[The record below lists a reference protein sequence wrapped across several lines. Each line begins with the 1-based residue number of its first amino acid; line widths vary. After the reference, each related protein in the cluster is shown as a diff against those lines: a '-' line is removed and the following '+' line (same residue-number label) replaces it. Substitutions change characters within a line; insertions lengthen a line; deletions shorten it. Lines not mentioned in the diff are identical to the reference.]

1 VLGSDGIFDKLTNE
15 EIIRAGWVGLSSI
28 QDPMICYKQAVDS
41 IMTQSLL
48 KRTQDNIS
56 TVLIAFKNL
65 EDLSRQFN
73 YEEQIISEIE
83 LDESNLYNLID
94 LGEAPGQGQPQKL
107 SQYGL
112 KKKLNASA
120 MDLEEID
127 SCTFCSKTDV
137 GMGLASNNAG
147 DLDARRGSSSGMAI
161 ENQGK
166 DMSRKIYA

>member
-1 VLGSDGIFDKLTNE
+1 
-15 EIIRAGWVGLSSI
+15 
-28 QDPMICYKQAVDS
+28 M
-41 IMTQSLL
+41 L

-73 YEEQIISEIE
+73 YEEKIISEIE

-94 LGEAPGQGQPQKL
+94 LGEAPGQSQPQKL
-107 SQYGL
+107 GQNFP

-127 SCTFCSKTDV
+127 SCTFN
-137 GMGLASNNAG
+137 NNAG
-147 DLDARRGSSSGMAI
+147 ELDARRGSSSGMAI
-161 ENQGK
+161 ENQ
-166 DMSRKIYA
+166 DENMSRKIYA